1 VETPQSMKSRWLINL
16 LLLSGAVLLTL
27 VVWLEPGVEKETPKV
42 KVTALEREQVNRIH
56 LQRQR
61 HPDLALEKNAAGHW
75 QIRHDPLLPADSFH
89 VNALIK
95 LADQEAVRSY
105 PVSALDLTRLELDPP
120 ASSITLNQTRIDF
133 GRQEALESLR
143 YVRRGDRVL
152 LIPDLYQYLVDAD
165 YSQFVRRRL
174 FAEDRHITAIH
185 LPDFS
190 LRKDDGQWHV
200 SINTEVSADDIQ
212 RFIHQWE
219 TVSALL
225 VKKAGEPGDRTI
237 RVELDSPVET
247 LSFKAT
253 ANDKELI
260 LIRDGYSI
268 QYHLGNENDRL
279 LQLPSATVGSDNS
292 Q

>member
-1 VETPQSMKSRWLINL
+1 MKSRWLINL

-42 KVTALEREQVNRIH
+42 KVTALDREQVNRIH

-75 QIRHDPLLPADSFH
+75 QIQHDPLLPADSFH

-143 YVRRGDRVL
+143 YARNGELVL

-174 FAEDRHITAIH
+174 FAEGRHITAIH

-190 LRKDDGQWHV
+190 LQKDDGQWHI
-200 SINTEVSADDIQ
+200 SAQQQVSADDIQ
-212 RFIHQWE
+212 NFVQRWE

-225 VKKAGEPGDRTI
+225 VKKAGGKGDQAI
-237 RVELDSPVET
+237 RIELDNPPEVI
-247 LSFKAT
+247 SFRMTSK
-253 ANDKELI
+253 DDELL
-260 LIRDGYSI
+260 LIPDGSSI
-268 QYHLGNENDRL
+268 QYNLGNKDQRL
-279 LQLPSATVGSDNS
+279 LQPTQPPTGGDLGE
-292 Q
+292 